1 MKRLTLSFVLLLA
14 VLHGAAQVPA
24 DYYNG
29 ARGLSGEGLKTA
41 LFRIISPHTDVGY
54 DDSLYD
60 VYADSDLDPD
70 GHIYDMYSNITSYGI
85 GDYGSYSKEG
95 DHYNREHTVPQ
106 SWFNKKSP
114 MRADA
119 FHVVP
124 TDGYIN
130 NMRGSF
136 PYGETASPEKTSANG
151 YSRKGPCSV
160 PGYTGTVFEPNDEYK
175 GDIARIYFYMATCYE
190 DKIGS
195 WSGGIFGQGTYPG
208 IVRWQLDML
217 LRWAAEDPVSQ
228 REVDRN
234 EGVCKHQKNRN
245 PFVDFPG
252 LEQYVWGDRVGEQF
266 DPDNYGGAG
275 TVDELAPD
283 VPAFSEPSG
292 TVEAGTE
299 IVISCATEGANIQY
313 YLNGGGLQTAPSPVS
328 ITLDATARITARAE
342 KDGHYSRY
350 TSATYTVRTGGGG
363 SGGGNVFTRVTSAAE
378 LVAGREY
385 LVVCEDYNTAL
396 GAQGSDIRSSVA
408 VSISN
413 GVIETET
420 GTATTPHALTL
431 GGSAGAWTFYDAAEG
446 VFLSLNSA
454 DNKLHTAATADA
466 ANAKWRV
473 TATAAATEILSSAY
487 TDRLIQYNST
497 HPRFACYT
505 GSQRAVCLYLR
516 EEGQPVAPEVPQF
529 SEPGGGLE
537 VGTEVTITCPTE
549 GAALRYTVNGGD
561 EQEAAASVSFILEE
575 DTRIEAY
582 AVLDGLE
589 SEHVFVEYIAIPV
602 LEAPQF
608 SPESGEEEAGAEVT
622 ITSQKE
628 GASIRYSVNGLE
640 EQESHAPVIITV
652 DGYMSIE
659 ACAVLDGEM
668 SEYA

>member
-1 MKRLTLSFVLLLA
+1 MKRHALLCALLLA
-14 VLHGAAQVPA
+14 ALHGAAQAPA
-24 DYYNG
+24 GYYNG
-29 ARGLSGEGLKTA
+29 ARGTTGAGLKTA

-60 VYADSDLDPD
+60 VYRDSDLDPE

-85 GDYGSYSKEG
+85 NDYGSYSKEG

-106 SWFNKKSP
+106 SWFGKKSP

-124 TDGYIN
+124 ADGFIN
-130 NMRGSF
+130 NMRSAY

-160 PGYTGTVFEPNDEYK
+160 PGYTGTVFEPNGEYK

-190 DKIGS
+190 DKIND
-195 WSGGIFGQGTYPG
+195 WSGVFGVGTYPG
-208 IVRWQLDML
+208 IADWQLKML

-283 VPAFSEPSG
+283 VPVFSEPSG

-299 IVISCATEGANIQY
+299 VVISTATEGATIQY
-313 YLNGGGLQTAPSPVS
+313 YLNGGGLQSAPSPVS
-328 ITLDATARITARAE
+328 ITIDATTSITARAG

-350 TSATYTVRTGGGG
+350 ASAAYTVRTSGGGGG
-363 SGGGNVFTRVTSAAE
+363 SGNVFTRVTGSDG
-378 LVAGREY
+378 LVAGRDY
-385 LVVCEDYNTAL
+385 LIVCEDYNTAL
-396 GAQGSDIRSSVA
+396 GAQGSDIRSSAA
-408 VSISN
+408 VSITD

-420 GTATTPHALTL
+420 GTDTTPHALTL
-431 GGSAGAWTFYDAAEG
+431 GGSKGAWTFYDAVEG
-446 VFLSLNSA
+446 VYLSLSKA
-454 DNKLHTAATADA
+454 DNKLYTAATPETAS
-466 ANAKWRV
+466 AKWRV
-473 TATAAATEILSSAY
+473 TPTATATEILNNAH
-487 TDRLIQYNST
+487 TDRLIQYNSS

-505 GSQRAVCLYLR
+505 GSQHAVCLYVR
-516 EEGQPVAPEVPQF
+516 EEAQPVAPEAPQF
-529 SEPGGGLE
+529 SEPGGELE
-537 VGTEVTITCPTE
+537 VGTEVTISCPAE
-549 GAALRYTVNGGD
+549 GATLRYTINGSG
-561 EQEAAASVSFILEE
+561 EQEATASVSFILEE

-589 SEHVFVEYIAIPV
+589 SEHVFVEYTAIPV

-608 SPESGEEEAGAEVT
+608 SPQSGEVEAGTEVT
-622 ITSQKE
+622 ITSTAE
-628 GASIRYSVNGLE
+628 GAVIR
-640 EQESHAPVIITV
+640 
-652 DGYMSIE
+652 
-659 ACAVLDGEM
+659 
-668 SEYA
+668 